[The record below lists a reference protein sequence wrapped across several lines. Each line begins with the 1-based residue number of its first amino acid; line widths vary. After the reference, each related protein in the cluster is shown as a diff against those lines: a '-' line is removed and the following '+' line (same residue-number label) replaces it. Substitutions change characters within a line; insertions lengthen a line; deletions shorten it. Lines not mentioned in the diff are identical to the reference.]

1 MSKLVTYERDG
12 GISRITF
19 GDGKVN
25 IMSVAM
31 LTALHDAFDK
41 AERDK
46 TIVILSS
53 TGKHF
58 SAGFDTKIIAT
69 GGPEDHYRMI
79 RTGAELALKIL
90 SFPMPVI
97 TICQGNAFPMGAF
110 LILASDYRIAA
121 EGNYRIGLNE
131 VAIGIT
137 PPRFAVEIAR
147 QRLLPACVSRTAIL
161 GEMFEPQEACAAGF
175 FDRVVPAAE
184 LQHAAAEA
192 ADVIGKINFAC
203 HALAKSRTRGAAI
216 KLIRTVIDEDITMGN
231 SSARSPSHEP
241 A

>member
-1 MSKLVTYERDG
+1 MSGLVTYERDG

-25 IMSVAM
+25 IMSIAM
-31 LTALHDAFDK
+31 LTAIHDAFEQ

-69 GGPEDHYRMI
+69 GKPNDHYRMV
-79 RTGAELALKIL
+79 RAGAELALRIL
-90 SFPMPVI
+90 SFPMPVV
-97 TICQGNAFPMGAF
+97 TACHGNAFPMGAF

-121 EGNYRIGLNE
+121 DGNYKIGLNE

-137 PPRFAVEIAR
+137 PPRFAVELAR
-147 QRLLPACVSRTAIL
+147 QRLLPAYVSRTAIL

-175 FDRVVPAAE
+175 FDRIVLPAD
-184 LQHAAAEA
+184 LQSAATQAAEA
-192 ADVIGKINFAC
+192 LSKINFDC

-231 SSARSPSHEP
+231 SSARSPSREP

>member
-1 MSKLVTYERDG
+1 MSGLVTYERDG

-31 LTALHDAFDK
+31 LTAIREALEQ

-69 GGPEDHYRMI
+69 GTPEDHYRMV
-79 RTGAELALKIL
+79 RAGAELALRIF
-90 SFPMPVI
+90 SFPMPVVAA
-97 TICQGNAFPMGAF
+97 CHGNAFPMGAF

-121 EGNYRIGLNE
+121 DGNYKIGLNE

-137 PPRFAVEIAR
+137 PPRFAVELAR
-147 QRLLPACVSRTAIL
+147 QRLTPAYLNRTAIL
-161 GEMFEPQEACAAGF
+161 GEMFEPDEACAAGF
-175 FDRVVPAAE
+175 FDRVVLPGDLQNAAT
-184 LQHAAAEA
+184 QAAEA
-192 ADVIGKINFAC
+192 LSKISFDC

-216 KLIRTVIDEDITMGN
+216 ELIRQVIDEDITMGH
-231 SSARSPSHEP
+231 SSARTPSHEP

>member
-1 MSKLVTYERDG
+1 MSGLVTYERDG
-12 GISRITF
+12 EISRITF

-25 IMSVAM
+25 LMSTAM
-31 LTALHDAFDK
+31 LTAIHDAFDQ

-46 TIVILSS
+46 TVVILSA

-69 GGPEDHYRMI
+69 GTPEDHYRMV
-79 RTGAELALKIL
+79 RAGAELALRIL
-90 SFPMPVI
+90 SFPMPVVAA
-97 TICQGNAFPMGAF
+97 CHGNAFPMGAF

-121 EGNYRIGLNE
+121 DGNYKIGLNE

-137 PPRFAVEIAR
+137 PPRFAVELAR
-147 QRLLPACVSRTAIL
+147 QRLTPAYLNRTAIL

-175 FDRVVPAAE
+175 FDRVVFAAD
-184 LQHAAAEA
+184 LQSAATQAAEA
-192 ADVIGKINFAC
+192 LCKINFAC
-203 HALAKSRTRGAAI
+203 HTLAKSRTRGAATR
-216 KLIRTVIDEDITMGN
+216 LIRQVIDEDITMGN
-231 SSARSPSHEP
+231 SNARAATHEP

>member
-1 MSKLVTYERDG
+1 MSGLVTYERDG
-12 GISRITF
+12 EISRITF

-31 LTALHDAFDK
+31 LTALHDAFDR

-69 GGPEDHYRMI
+69 GKPEDHYTMVRA
-79 RTGAELALKIL
+79 GAELALRIL

-97 TICQGNAFPMGAF
+97 TACHGNAFPMGAF

-121 EGNYRIGLNE
+121 DGNYKIGLNE

-137 PPRFAVEIAR
+137 PPRFAVELAR
-147 QRLLPACVSRTAIL
+147 QRLTPAYLSRTAVL
-161 GEMFEPQEACAAGF
+161 GEMFEPEEACAAGF
-175 FDRVVPAAE
+175 FDHVVPADE
-184 LQHAAAEA
+184 LQRTAADTAEA
-192 ADVIGKINFAC
+192 IGKINFAC

-216 KLIRTVIDEDITMGN
+216 KLIRTVIDEDITLSN
-231 SSARSPSHEP
+231 SNARTPNHEP